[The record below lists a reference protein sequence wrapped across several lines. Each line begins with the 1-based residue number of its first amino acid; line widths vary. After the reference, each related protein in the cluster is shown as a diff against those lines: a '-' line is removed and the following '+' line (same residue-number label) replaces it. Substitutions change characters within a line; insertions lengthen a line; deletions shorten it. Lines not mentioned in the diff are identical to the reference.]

1 MSWFLDILAI
11 IIILN
16 IGYKG
21 FNNGFIEELGGLLGL
36 VTATLVSLSK
46 SSAIAFQLQRMLK
59 IDEHIVLF
67 FSYIVLFFFVVV
79 LFKILTKFVKIAF
92 LSKRNHLINHILG
105 FTFGI
110 LKGTIILISL
120 FWFVSILP
128 LQKWTKII
136 NENSMLISYSNDFR
150 ISIISFFNWEDPIS
164 LGESYIKNF
173 TQP

>member
-1 MSWFLDILAI
+1 MPWFLDILAI
-11 IIILN
+11 LIIFN

-21 FNNGFIEELGGLLGL
+21 FNNGFIEELGSFLGL
-36 VTATLVSLSK
+36 VTATLISLSK
-46 SSAIAFQLQRMLK
+46 STAIAYQLQRMLK
-59 IDEHIVLF
+59 IDEYIILF
-67 FSYIVLFFFVVV
+67 FSYIILFFFVIV

-92 LSKRNHLINHILG
+92 LSKRNNLINHILG